1 MKKYLSVFGLF
12 AQSSI
17 YKILGIISLMIL
29 AETGLFAYAYIPAMS
44 SEGIG
49 RFEHYIDR
57 SHIELCLAAA
67 FIVITIVLCLQG
79 TEFSSKVGYTLRRLS
94 VSEKAVFFCQA
105 IFNTISYLILWAVQV
120 GILYAFSLW
129 YTTKTPTE
137 FVNNQ
142 SIFLSSYRSEFF
154 HTILPLSEVMLWI
167 RNILLFISL
176 GFASAEFPYIQ
187 RRRKHSLF
195 IVPLSI
201 FMLLFFI
208 TGIGAVENIMAS
220 IFIFVIVVCKS
231 LYDIYHKEESYDK

>member
-17 YKILGIISLMIL
+17 YKILGIILLMIL

>member
-17 YKILGIISLMIL
+17 YKILGIILLMIL
-29 AETGLFAYAYIPAMS
+29 AETGLFAYAYIPTMS

-49 RFEHYIDR
+49 RFEHYIDT
-57 SHIELCLAAA
+57 SHINLCLAAA
-67 FIVITIVLCLQG
+67 FILITVILCLPG

-129 YTTKTPTE
+129 YTMKTPIE

-142 SIFLSSYRSEFF
+142 SIFLAFYRSEFL

-187 RRRKHSLF
+187 RRRKHSPF

-201 FMLLFFI
+201 FMLLFFV
-208 TGIGAVENIMAS
+208 TGIGGVENIVSS
-220 IFIFVIVVCKS
+220 IFLFVIVVCKS

>member
-17 YKILGIISLMIL
+17 YKTLGIILLMIL
-29 AETGLFAYAYIPAMS
+29 AETGLFAYAFVPDLS
-44 SEGIG
+44 SESVS
-49 RFEHYIDR
+49 RFEHYIGLSRID
-57 SHIELCLAAA
+57 LCLAAA
-67 FIVITIVLCLQG
+67 FILITVVLCLPG
-79 TEFSSKVGYTLRRLS
+79 TEFGSKVGYTLRRLS
-94 VSEKAVFFCQA
+94 VSEKAVFFCQV

-120 GILYAFSLW
+120 GILFAFSLW
-129 YTTKTPTE
+129 YTMKTPIE

-142 SIFLSSYRSEFF
+142 SIFLAFYRSEFL

-167 RNILLFISL
+167 RNILLVISL

-187 RRRKHSLF
+187 RRRKHSPF

-208 TGIGAVENIMAS
+208 TGIGVVENIVAS
-220 IFIFVIVVCKS
+220 IFLFVIVVCKS

>member
-1 MKKYLSVFGLF
+1 MKKYLSVIGLF

-17 YKILGIISLMIL
+17 YKILSIILLMIL

-187 RRRKHSLF
+187 RRRKHSPF

-201 FMLLFFI
+201 FMLLFFV
-208 TGIGAVENIMAS
+208 TGIGTVENIIAS
-220 IFIFVIVVCKS
+220 IFLFVIVVCKS

>member
-17 YKILGIISLMIL
+17 YKILGIILLMIL
-29 AETGLFAYAYIPAMS
+29 AETDLFAYAYIPAMS

>member
-17 YKILGIISLMIL
+17 YKILGIILLMIL

-176 GFASAEFPYIQ
+176 GFASAESPYIQ

>member
-17 YKILGIISLMIL
+17 YKILGIILLMIL

-167 RNILLFISL
+167 RNILLFISV

>member
-17 YKILGIISLMIL
+17 YKILGIISLMVL
-29 AETGLFAYAYIPAMS
+29 AETGLFAYAFVPELS
-44 SEGIG
+44 SESVS
-49 RFEHYIDR
+49 RFEHYIGI
-57 SHIELCLAAA
+57 SHIDLCLAVA
-67 FIVITIVLCLQG
+67 FILITVVICLPG
-79 TEFSSKVGYTLRRLS
+79 TEFGSKVGYTLRRLS

-129 YTTKTPTE
+129 YTMKTPIE

-142 SIFLSSYRSEFF
+142 SIFLAFYRSEFL

-187 RRRKHSLF
+187 RRRKHSPF

-201 FMLLFFI
+201 FMLLFFV
-208 TGIGAVENIMAS
+208 TGIGGVENIVSS
-220 IFIFVIVVCKS
+220 IFLFVIVVCKS